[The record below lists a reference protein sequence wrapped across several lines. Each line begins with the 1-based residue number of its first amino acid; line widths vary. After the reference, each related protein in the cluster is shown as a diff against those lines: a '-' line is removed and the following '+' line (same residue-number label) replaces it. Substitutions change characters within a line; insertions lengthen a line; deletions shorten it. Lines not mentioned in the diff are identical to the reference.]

1 MTGEWNV
8 GSPHH
13 RELHHSLASTEREC
27 VTKCGQAGRPRLKRE
42 RGRYDA
48 AYCPH
53 ILATQRWCAL
63 DLLILEHERLVHTN
77 ADGRTLFVDSERNCS
92 KLRESAL
99 SDGSEPWLAQNRLRR
114 AGSGTTPIGPEI
126 SPQQRERSEV
136 MHHSASQR
144 AGDNILRPLLIGWKK
159 VLVHPNTD
167 HDWNRFPKIASKTHG
182 SVKSVVWARMRRSC
196 GPGTPNLA
204 PFSLSIRESLS
215 RPSANEGEKNR
226 TEARPSPGTA
236 RRCTGAF
243 RVERVPLHQHD
254 SEIGRIRAQF
264 AHSEAWS
271 GRGAP
276 HSPGFSF
283 WGSENIFIHIMH
295 KRVGKYSEGS
305 KKSSRAAFRP
315 EYSRGAEYALRW
327 PQKFL
332 FSTTGRLHHQ
342 WSALD
347 RLHIGEAEIIKMVP
361 KCDGTIIPGLI
372 TSRVSSP
379 SSPFSMTR
387 RSVTKCN
394 KMDNIAQNVAK
405 HHGRAFPSSS
415 SSPLSIT

>member
-1 MTGEWNV
+1 
-8 GSPHH
+8 
-13 RELHHSLASTEREC
+13 
-27 VTKCGQAGRPRLKRE
+27 
-42 RGRYDA
+42 
-48 AYCPH
+48 
-53 ILATQRWCAL
+53 
-63 DLLILEHERLVHTN
+63 
-77 ADGRTLFVDSERNCS
+77 
-92 KLRESAL
+92 
-99 SDGSEPWLAQNRLRR
+99 
-114 AGSGTTPIGPEI
+114 
-126 SPQQRERSEV
+126 

-144 AGDNILRPLLIGWKK
+144 AGDNILRPLPIGWKK

-182 SVKSVVWARMRRSC
+182 SVKSVVWAKMAHSC
-196 GPGTPNLA
+196 GPRTPNLA

-215 RPSANEGEKNR
+215 RPRAPLPEKNC

-243 RVERVPLHQHD
+243 RVGRVPLHQQD

-283 WGSENIFIHIMH
+283 WGSENIFIHMMH
-295 KRVGKYSEGS
+295 NRVGKYSEGS

-327 PQKFL
+327 PQKIS
-332 FSTTGRLHHQ
+332 STTGGQR
-342 WSALD
+342 SCPARAFR
-347 RLHIGEAEIIKMVP
+347 RLHIDEAEIFSIVSMWRGRK
-361 KCDGTIIPGLI
+361 IPGLI

-394 KMDNIAQNVAK
+394 KLDNIAQNVAK
-405 HHGRAFPSSS
+405 RRGRAFPSSS

>member
-1 MTGEWNV
+1 
-8 GSPHH
+8 
-13 RELHHSLASTEREC
+13 
-27 VTKCGQAGRPRLKRE
+27 
-42 RGRYDA
+42 
-48 AYCPH
+48 
-53 ILATQRWCAL
+53 
-63 DLLILEHERLVHTN
+63 
-77 ADGRTLFVDSERNCS
+77 
-92 KLRESAL
+92 
-99 SDGSEPWLAQNRLRR
+99 
-114 AGSGTTPIGPEI
+114 
-126 SPQQRERSEV
+126 

-144 AGDNILRPLLIGWKK
+144 ECDNILRPLPIGWKR

-167 HDWNRFPKIASKTHG
+167 GLGGRYFEIASKTHPG
-182 SVKSVVWARMRRSC
+182 AESAVWARMRRSC
-196 GPGTPNLA
+196 GPRTPNLA

-283 WGSENIFIHIMH
+283 WGSENIFIHMMH
-295 KRVGKYSEGS
+295 NRVGKYSEGS

-315 EYSRGAEYALRW
+315 EYSRGAEYALLW
-327 PQKFL
+327 PQKIS
-332 FSTTGRLHHQ
+332 STTGGRR
-342 WSALD
+342 SCPARAFR
-347 RLHIGEAEIIKMVP
+347 RLHITEAQTAQLGP
-361 KCDGTIIPGLI
+361 KCGGKITPGLV
-372 TSRVSSP
+372 SSGVSSP

-394 KMDNIAQNVAK
+394 KLDNIAQNVSNC
-405 HHGRAFPSSS
+405 HGRAFPSSS